1 MSQPTPAMP
10 ANAMPLL
17 ALDHV
22 SRDFGGLR
30 AVSDVTLSVTA
41 GEVIGLIGPNGA
53 GKTTLVNVMTGV
65 HPATQGTIH
74 FAGEDITRI
83 APWQAARRGIA
94 RTFQIV
100 QPFPE
105 MRVLENVAAAAMFA
119 GGLAHGSEAND
130 FAMEQLRFVGLGEMA
145 LQPAATLT
153 LAMRK
158 RLEFAKGLAM
168 RPRLLLLDEVNAGL
182 NSTEVD
188 AALDLIRAIA
198 ARGVTILII
207 EHLMKVVLNVCS
219 RIVVLHHGE
228 LIAAGPQQEVIRNP
242 RVIQAYLG
250 RRYATDPSAQVGDRS

>member
-1 MSQPTPAMP
+1 MSAH
-10 ANAMPLL
+10 LL
-17 ALDHV
+17 ELAGV
-22 SRDFGGLR
+22 TRQFGGLK
-30 AVSDVTLSVTA
+30 AVSDVTLSVLR

-53 GKTTLVNVMTGV
+53 GKTTLVNVITGA
-65 HPATQGTIH
+65 HPATAGTVR
-74 FAGEDITRI
+74 FAGEDITRL

-105 MRVLENVAAAAMFA
+105 MTVLENVAAAAMFA
-119 GGLAHGSEAND
+119 GGTRYGREAERE
-130 FAMEQLRFVGLGEMA
+130 ALEHLRFVGLGEMA
-145 LQPAATLT
+145 GRRASALT

-168 RPRLLLLDEVNAGL
+168 RPKLLLLDEVNAGL
-182 NSTEVD
+182 NATEVNE
-188 AALDLIRAIA
+188 ALALIRAIA

-207 EHLMKVVLNVCS
+207 EHMMKVVLTLCS

-228 LIAAGPQQEVIRNP
+228 LIAQGEPQAIIQDP

-250 RRYATDPSAQVGDRS
+250 RRYASAEGQAHG

>member
-1 MSQPTPAMP
+1 MSAH
-10 ANAMPLL
+10 LL
-17 ALDHV
+17 ELAGV
-22 SRDFGGLR
+22 TRQFGGLK
-30 AVSDVTLSVTA
+30 AVSDVTLSVLR

-53 GKTTLVNVMTGV
+53 GKTTLVNVITGA
-65 HPATQGTIH
+65 HPATAGTVR
-74 FAGEDITRI
+74 FAGEDITRL

-105 MRVLENVAAAAMFA
+105 MTVLENVAAAAMFA
-119 GGLAHGSEAND
+119 GGARYGREAERE
-130 FAMEQLRFVGLGEMA
+130 ALEHLRFVGLGEMA
-145 LQPAATLT
+145 GRRASALT

-168 RPRLLLLDEVNAGL
+168 RPKLLLLDEVNAGL
-182 NSTEVD
+182 NATEVNE
-188 AALDLIRAIA
+188 ALALIRAIA

-207 EHLMKVVLNVCS
+207 EHMMKVVLTLCS

-228 LIAAGPQQEVIRNP
+228 LIAQGEPQAIIQDP

-250 RRYATDPSAQVGDRS
+250 RRYASAEGQAHG